1 MNEVPGVRGKSKGL
15 GDPQNKEMAAPPKGV
30 PEPPHRDDQAD
41 ARQSDRDHRAS
52 EEFRAECEARF
63 VLGLPFR
70 KRREYLD
77 GVEQKRGKRG
87 REYLERVVLKEFKK
101 RKAPAKGG

>member
-1 MNEVPGVRGKSKGL
+1 MPGVRGKSKGL
-15 GDPQNKEMAAPPKGV
+15 GDAQNKEVAAPSEGV
-30 PEPPHRDDQAD
+30 PESAHRDDAAD
-41 ARQSDRDHRAS
+41 SRRADRDYRAS

-87 REYLERVVLKEFKK
+87 REYLERVVLKEFEK
-101 RKAPAKGG
+101 RKTPAKGG